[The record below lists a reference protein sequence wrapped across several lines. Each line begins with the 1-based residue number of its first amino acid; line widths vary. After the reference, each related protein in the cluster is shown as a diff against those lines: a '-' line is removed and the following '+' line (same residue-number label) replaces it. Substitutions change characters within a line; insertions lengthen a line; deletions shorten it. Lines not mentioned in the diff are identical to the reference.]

1 MDDKISLI
9 VLIVLIVAMVA
20 LIAWGV
26 YTGIIF
32 ANNKLY
38 CKHYLRKEWDMWGEV
53 IEKLKE
59 HKGTIYVSKYDDN
72 PKLNSFRIDIEID
85 SEKYKLIYWVK
96 KRIASVHQ
104 GTDCVLC
111 GYDEYHSDIA
121 VEIMEEKIKRAFVG
135 ADEEAKRM
143 TKELMG
149 EW

>member
-1 MDDKISLI
+1 MDDKVSLI

-20 LIAWGV
+20 FLAWGV
-26 YTGIIF
+26 YTGIVF

-38 CKHYLRKEWDMWGEV
+38 CKHFLRKEWDMWERV

-59 HKGTIYVSKYDDN
+59 HKGDIYISKFDDKPN
-72 PKLNSFRIDIEID
+72 LNSFCVYIEID

-121 VEIMEEKIKRAFVG
+121 VEIMKEKIKRAFG
-135 ADEEAKRM
+135 SADEEAKRM
-143 TKELMG
+143 AEELMG
-149 EW
+149 GW